1 MFRNIKKE
9 GSMERKRLILCV
21 ISAVMCAWSVVA
33 PNVRAAEPIVIGV
46 ATSLGFLEG
55 RESIKAV
62 QMAVDEINAAGGVKV
77 GGGTRPFK
85 VESIDLRDAAPGVP
99 VPEALLG
106 LEKIILEKK
115 PTALLVGPFRSEAL
129 IAGMDIIAK
138 YKVPL
143 LGTIAMAPGSE
154 KKIKEDP
161 QKYKYVFRTCL
172 NAVHLVKFLSGTMGA
187 INKQF
192 GFNKVYVM
200 TQDVAWGRANADL
213 GEKL

>member
-1 MFRNIKKE
+1 
-9 GSMERKRLILCV
+9 MERKRLVVCIVLA
-21 ISAVMCAWSVVA
+21 IMCLWTVTA
-33 PNVRAAEPIVIGV
+33 PNLRAAEPIVIGV
-46 ATSLGFLEG
+46 ATSLGFLEC
-55 RESIKAV
+55 RESMKAV

-77 GGGTRPFK
+77 GAATRQFK

-115 PTALLVGPFRSEAL
+115 PTALMVGPFRYEAL

-154 KKIKEDP
+154 KKIKDEP
-161 QKYKYVFRTCL
+161 EKYKYVFRTCL
-172 NAVHLVKFLSGTMGA
+172 NAVHLVQFLSGTMGA

-200 TQDVAWGRANADL
+200 TQDVEIGRAHV
-213 GEKL
+213 